1 MALQPSHSSSSS
13 SSSRHWEYHVFLNF
27 RGPDTR
33 YGFTGYLYK
42 ALCDKG
48 IQTFMDFDDI
58 HRGNEISASL
68 MKAIEASRIAI
79 LVFSKN
85 YAESSYCLN
94 ELVKIMECS
103 QRHGQFVLPVFYGVD
118 PSVVRNQ
125 KGIYEEALAKTGGGL
140 NMTWTECKDGGL
152 PWLMRLT
159 CLACISKG
167 TRDGY
172 GYEFVEKIVEQVSR
186 VIKRVGLTVGDYPI
200 EMESKESLVSSL
212 SHGWK
217 YDVFLSFRGTD
228 TRFGF
233 TGNLYKVLGDKGI
246 HTFMDDEALHRGNE
260 ISATLVKAIE
270 GSRIAILVF
279 SKNYADS
286 SYCLDELVKIIKCS
300 QSHAQCV
307 LPVFYNVDPPDVRHQ
322 SGSYE
327 EALAKHEE
335 RFKNDLERVREWRAA
350 LHHAANLTGFHFKGN
365 EYEHEFIG
373 KIVRVVS
380 RNIRNIA
387 SPVVGIHENGGTEAE
402 TYTNV
407 IECAIREDNM
417 EAIHGSLEGETTAQS
432 LLQDNQRNTL
442 KVNAETEADI
452 ENFMKVNMLE
462 KSMGVQ
468 MESLKRKKR
477 ELEGQIRAINDKIT
491 EFERKTLFQRQNWQD
506 ESIVI

>member
-1 MALQPSHSSSSS
+1 MTLQPSHSSSSS
-13 SSSRHWEYHVFLNF
+13 SSRHWEYYVFLNF

-48 IQTFMDFDDI
+48 IHTFMDFDDI
-58 HRGNEISASL
+58 HRGNEISTSL

-85 YAESSYCLN
+85 YAQSSYCLN

-103 QRHGQFVLPVFYGVD
+103 KHHGQFVLPVFYGVD

-125 KGIYEEALAKTGGGL
+125 KGIYEEALAMTGRRFEHDMDRVQRWRTAMADAANLSGL
-140 NMTWTECKDGGL
+140 HF
-152 PWLMRLT
+152 
-159 CLACISKG
+159 KG
-167 TRDGY
+167 DGY

-186 VIKRVGLTVGDYPI
+186 VIKRVGLTIGDDYPI
-200 EMESKESLVSSL
+200 EMESKESSVSFFSSL

-233 TGNLYKVLGDKGI
+233 TGNLYKVLCDKGI

-279 SKNYADS
+279 SENYADS

-322 SGSYE
+322 RGSYE

-335 RFKNDLERVREWRAA
+335 RFKNDVERLREWRAA
-350 LHHAANLTGFHFKGN
+350 LHHAANLTGFHFKG
-365 EYEHEFIG
+365 YLM
-373 KIVRVVS
+373 
-380 RNIRNIA
+380 NI
-387 SPVVGIHENGGTEAE
+387 T
-402 TYTNV
+402 
-407 IECAIREDNM
+407 
-417 EAIHGSLEGETTAQS
+417 LE
-432 LLQDNQRNTL
+432 
-442 KVNAETEADI
+442 V
-452 ENFMKVNMLE
+452 
-462 KSMGVQ
+462 
-468 MESLKRKKR
+468 
-477 ELEGQIRAINDKIT
+477 
-491 EFERKTLFQRQNWQD
+491 
-506 ESIVI
+506 

>member
-1 MALQPSHSSSSS
+1 MGLQLQPSHSSSSS
-13 SSSRHWEYHVFLNF
+13 SWHWEYDVFLNF

-48 IQTFMDFDDI
+48 IHAFMDFDDI

-103 QRHGQFVLPVFYGVD
+103 QRHGQFVLPVFYSVD
-118 PSVVRNQ
+118 PSVVRHQ
-125 KGIYEEALAKTGGGL
+125 KGIYEEALAKTGRTFEHAMDRVQRWRTAMADAANLSGL
-140 NMTWTECKDGGL
+140 HF
-152 PWLMRLT
+152 
-159 CLACISKG
+159 KG
-167 TRDGY
+167 DGY

-186 VIKRVGLTVGDYPI
+186 VIKRVGDYPV
-200 EMESKESLVSSL
+200 ELESQEQASYSSL
-212 SHGWK
+212 APCLSNGWK

-233 TGNLYKVLGDKGI
+233 TGNLYNVLCGKGI

-260 ISATLVKAIE
+260 ISGTLDKAIE
-270 GSRIAILVF
+270 GSKIAILVF
-279 SKNYADS
+279 SKNYAYS
-286 SYCLDELVKIIKCS
+286 SYCLDELVKIMKCS
-300 QSHAQCV
+300 QSNSQCV
-307 LPVFYNVDPPDVRHQ
+307 LPVFYNVDPPHVRHQ
-322 SGSYE
+322 RGSYE

-335 RFKNDLERVREWRAA
+335 RFKNDVDRLRDWRAA
-350 LHHAANLTGFHFKGN
+350 LHQAANLTGFHFKGN

-402 TYTNV
+402 
-407 IECAIREDNM
+407 
-417 EAIHGSLEGETTAQS
+417 S
-432 LLQDNQRNTL
+432 LLQDNQRNTS
-442 KVNAETEADI
+442 KVKAETEANV
-452 ENFMKVNMLE
+452 ENFMEVDVFE
-462 KSMGVQ
+462 KSVCVQ
-468 MESLKRKKR
+468 LESLKRKKR
-477 ELEGQIRAINDKIT
+477 ELEGEIRAINDQIT
-491 EFERKTLFQRQNWQD
+491 EFQRKTVAKRKKAFDSGKNAKLK
-506 ESIVI
+506 SIVT